1 MTFENE
7 LTVHHYKQRGA
18 LEKFHQ
24 SYEDAVESWKAKLPV
39 EKGLIIGGEEVDT
52 DETFTVTS
60 PGDLER
66 EIGTFASAT
75 PEHVEEAVEAAK
87 EAQSDW
93 EHTPYDERAEIFED
107 AADEMRD
114 RKFDLAALMT
124 LENGK
129 NREEAMADID
139 EAIDFLDFYSAEL
152 RRHKGYVYDTGKVPP
167 GQHTTNML
175 RPYGVFGVISPFN
188 FPGAIFT
195 GMSTGP
201 LITGN
206 AAVLKPAS
214 ATPLIAHEIFDIY
227 REAGLPEGVG
237 NIVTG
242 SGRETGQPIVEHDD
256 VDGVVFT
263 GSRKVGTHAEETFLE
278 QGKRGPVIAELGGK
292 NSVIVTDEADLD
304 KAVPGVKNGAFGF
317 SGQKCSATARVYVD
331 ESLVD
336 EFTQRL
342 VEETEENTPV
352 GPPEERETM
361 ISPVIDEDSLE
372 HYQAIVETAEEDGE
386 VLVGGEVLDEG
397 ELGKGRFVAPT
408 VVRDIPHDH
417 ELAREEHFLPFVTIH
432 PISSLDEGIEK
443 ANDSDYALCAGLFS
457 ENEEEI
463 ERWFDEIESG
473 MTYVNRHISA
483 TTGALVQ
490 AQPFGG
496 WKFSGTTGKFA
507 GGYWYLPQFM
517 KEQSRTVVRD
527 EE

>member
-1 MTFENE
+1 
-7 LTVHHYKQRGA
+7 
-18 LEKFHQ
+18 
-24 SYEDAVESWKAKLPV
+24 
-39 EKGLIIGGEEVDT
+39 
-52 DETFTVTS
+52 
-60 PGDLER
+60 
-66 EIGTFASAT
+66 
-75 PEHVEEAVEAAK
+75 
-87 EAQSDW
+87 
-93 EHTPYDERAEIFED
+93 
-107 AADEMRD
+107 
-114 RKFDLAALMT
+114 
-124 LENGK
+124 
-129 NREEAMADID
+129 
-139 EAIDFLDFYSAEL
+139 
-152 RRHKGYVYDTGKVPP
+152 
-167 GQHTTNML
+167 
-175 RPYGVFGVISPFN
+175 
-188 FPGAIFT
+188 
-195 GMSTGP
+195 
-201 LITGN
+201 
-206 AAVLKPAS
+206 
-214 ATPLIAHEIFDIY
+214 
-227 REAGLPEGVG
+227 
-237 NIVTG
+237 
-242 SGRETGQPIVEHDD
+242 
-256 VDGVVFT
+256 VFT

-517 KEQSRTVVRD
+517 KEQSRTVVKQPD